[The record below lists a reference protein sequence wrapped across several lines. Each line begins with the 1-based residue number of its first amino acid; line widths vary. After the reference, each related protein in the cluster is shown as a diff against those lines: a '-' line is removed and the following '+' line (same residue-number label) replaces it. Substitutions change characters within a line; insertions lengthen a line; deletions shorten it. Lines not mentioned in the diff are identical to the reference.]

1 MSAKTKTATV
11 TPITAAKGH
20 KDGDAAMAD
29 ERHAAERSKVLDA
42 IDTAEDL
49 LGSALIAGL
58 RMTVEFG
65 RTSSAEVA
73 AHYTRCNNP
82 AVYAS
87 WFNLGDRAQQVVGQK
102 LALEAIAKAEASG
115 SGSFQ
120 KAREALAAICAT
132 AKGAGVKELNGR
144 AAQAAVREAVKS
156 ATDKAA
162 TRKAEKSAVKVIR
175 GTKAQDTGTMA
186 AAALECGKGH
196 REMAAFL
203 KLASQNAQRLPELQ
217 GRESA
222 HREALAALAKCSEL
236 WAVFSK

>member
-1 MSAKTKTATV
+1 MSAKLKPANNV
-11 TPITAAKGH
+11 VSINPK
-20 KDGDAAMAD
+20 GDAAVAD

-65 RTSSAEVA
+65 RTSAAEVQ

-102 LALEAIAKAEASG
+102 LALEAIAKAEATG

-120 KAREALAAICAT
+120 KAREALAAICSA

-175 GTKAQDTGTMA
+175 GTKAQDTTTMA

-196 REMAAFL
+196 REMAAFV
-203 KLASQNAQRLPELQ
+203 KLASQQAQRLPEVQ

-222 HREALAALAKCSEL
+222 HREAVAALAKCSEL
-236 WAVFSK
+236 WSVFSK